1 MNDPL
6 VEQVKAT
13 FSPVTQD
20 SSSTQVDT
28 SPVAGLLGISS
39 PSAKERDQLDFISGQ
54 VEAKDEADMLYQLRS
69 LEQRLAP
76 PKLGETRLGVLY
88 HYLRLQHQIKNT
100 EKLRDT
106 YLSGK

>member
-6 VEQVKAT
+6 VDQVKAT
-13 FSPVTQD
+13 FEPVTRSEEQA
-20 SSSTQVDT
+20 SVDV
-28 SPVAGLLGISS
+28 SPVAGILGIDN
-39 PSAKERDQLDFISGQ
+39 PSAKQRDQLEFIAGQ
-54 VEAKDEADMLYQLRS
+54 VEGKDTPDLLFQLRS

-76 PKLGETRLGVLY
+76 PKLGETRLSVLY
-88 HYLRLQHQIKNT
+88 QYLRLQHQIKNT